1 MGSANAQ
8 TFVTLL
14 YLEAMKKR
22 KFQQLVADILEY
34 DYAESLDLTKRIN
47 EEEAWDSLALLGF
60 LAMIEAEYSVSLT
73 VQDVD
78 ISLSWE
84 NFFEQW
90 LAKAERTK

>member
-1 MGSANAQ
+1 MDA
-8 TFVTLL
+8 TL
-14 YLEAMKKR
+14 YNLEPMKKL

-34 DYAESLDLTKRIN
+34 DHAESLDLTKRIN

-73 VQDVD
+73 AQDIDV
-78 ISLSWE
+78 SLSWE

-90 LAKAERTK
+90 LAKSELNE